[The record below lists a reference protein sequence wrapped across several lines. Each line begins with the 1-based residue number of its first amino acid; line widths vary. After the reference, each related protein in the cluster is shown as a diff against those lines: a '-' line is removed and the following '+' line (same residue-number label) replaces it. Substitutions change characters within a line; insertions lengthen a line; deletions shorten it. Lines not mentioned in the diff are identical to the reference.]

1 MKIQK
6 TGRRQFIT
14 SVIPA
19 CAIIGMGSNR
29 VFASILRA
37 EGNLIQEPKHKFDNN
52 FERALTY
59 RQLIGSQYR
68 SFITLA
74 KALEKEMGK
83 EKAIAFF
90 KKVTTERQTNFGKQQ
105 ASRMPDNSFST
116 YVSQFR
122 SGYDDTLTMEIV
134 EDTKTAF
141 ELKVTE
147 CIWADSFLRAKAG
160 DIGYAW
166 VCWGDYAWAEGF
178 NPKIKMV
185 RDKTLMQGHDRCN
198 HRYVWQD

>member
-1 MKIQK
+1 MKMKK
-6 TGRRQFIT
+6 TGRRQFIA

-19 CAIIGMGSNR
+19 CAITCVGSNAA
-29 VFASILRA
+29 FASILRG
-37 EGNLIQEPKHKFDNN
+37 EGLLIQDQKHKFDNN
-52 FERALTY
+52 YERALTY
-59 RQLIGSQYR
+59 RQLLERQFMN
-68 SFITLA
+68 FITLA

-83 EKAIAFF
+83 EKAIAFL
-90 KKVTTERQTNFGKQQ
+90 KKAITERQTNLGKRQ
-105 ASRMPDNSFST
+105 ASRMPDNSLAA
-116 YVSQFR
+116 YVDQFR
-122 SGYDDTLTMEIV
+122 SGFDNTLTMEIV
-134 EDTKTAF
+134 EDTEKAF

-147 CIWADSFLRAKAG
+147 CIWAETFLRAKAG

-198 HRYVWQD
+198 HRYVWLG

>member
-1 MKIQK
+1 MKMQK
-6 TGRRQFIT
+6 TNRRQFIT

-19 CAIIGMGSNR
+19 CAITCVGSNAA
-29 VFASILRA
+29 FASILWA
-37 EGNLIQEPKHKFDNN
+37 EGNLTQEQKHKFDNK

-59 RQLIGSQYR
+59 RQLLGRQFYNFLI
-68 SFITLA
+68 LA
-74 KALEKEMGK
+74 QALEKEMGK

-90 KKVTTERQTNFGKQQ
+90 KKVSTESQTNNGKQQ
-105 ASRMPDNSFST
+105 ASRMSDNSFAA
-116 YVSQFR
+116 YVNQFR
-122 SGYDDTLTMEIV
+122 SGFDNMLTMEIV

-141 ELKVTE
+141 ELNITE
-147 CIWADSFLRAKAG
+147 CIWADTFHKAKAG

-198 HRYVWQD
+198 HRYLWTG

>member
-1 MKIQK
+1 MQK
-6 TGRRQFIT
+6 TSRRKFIA

-19 CAIIGMGSNR
+19 CAITCMGSNAA
-29 VFASILRA
+29 FASILRG
-37 EGNLIQEPKHKFDNN
+37 EGNLIQDQKHKFDSK

-59 RQLIGSQYR
+59 RQLLERQFMN
-68 SFITLA
+68 FITLA
-74 KALEKEMGK
+74 KGLEKEMSK
-83 EKAIAFF
+83 EKAIALL
-90 KKVTTERQTNFGKQQ
+90 KKISTERQTNFGKRQ
-105 ASRMPDNSFST
+105 ASQMPDNSFAA
-116 YVSQFR
+116 YVDQFR
-122 SGYDDTLTMEIV
+122 SGYDNTLTKEIV

-147 CIWADSFLRAKAG
+147 CIWADTFLKAKAG

-166 VCWGDYAWAEGF
+166 ICWGDYAWAEGF

-198 HRYVWQD
+198 HRYLWKG